1 MIGAEQEESFGI
13 RQNHRMYL
21 TDWHRLITKHF
32 ADHRYQ
38 AFVPQRGWGE
48 TIVKRAAG
56 NDWRAAR
63 LLGGT
68 LAAMCKKAGESKAL
82 PGLARFETLLRC
94 PDCHGGL
101 TRGEDRP
108 MRLRLPGANEG
119 ESTTRCRLRRE
130 ELYPGDRED
139 LIDFSVPSH
148 TERLGEGWYE
158 LEGDFGN
165 KYRWIGGHA
174 SAVLRRVHA
183 APQRLRIRGFAH
195 EMQFA
200 AGQPVVEVRVNGTRV
215 AQQAIERVG
224 LFIIEADLPV
234 ADTYTVEIDAAP
246 TFTPPE
252 EDRTFSVNISMIRLV
267 DAKN

>member
-1 MIGAEQEESFGI
+1 MRNG
-13 RQNHRMYL
+13 
-21 TDWHRLITKHF
+21 DRLECGCGYR
-32 ADHRYQ
+32 ADNGGVYNLLP
-38 AFVPQRGWGE
+38 AAL
-48 TIVKRAAG
+48 RA
-56 NDWRAAR
+56 
-63 LLGGT
+63 
-68 LAAMCKKAGESKAL
+68 
-82 PGLARFETLLRC
+82 
-94 PDCHGGL
+94 
-101 TRGEDRP
+101 
-108 MRLRLPGANEG
+108 
-119 ESTTRCRLRRE
+119 

-267 DAKN
+267 DAEN